1 MTRKGVT
8 SVNPRRILAT
18 VILILAAS
26 CGLCAHAEAAGTL
39 VRRWADPFS
48 VLVPA
53 DWTPILDRNA
63 TGFIRGKQPDRNSFS
78 PFIAFMTG
86 FERVPK
92 DGWEGLLNEI
102 ERSFSKD
109 ARNFASSRE
118 PVALGGMEAVRLS
131 WSAEAK
137 IGNGFV
143 PMAGRF
149 VVTTSPVRD
158 GLHVLL
164 TLMGDGASMKEN
176 AALAETILSSASQD
190 VPPFGEIRAIPYLEP
205 NNDFRH
211 IKGAGIDDAG
221 RVSLGASDVQG
232 VKLFAPDGTPAA
244 YIRKT
249 DALRPFNAVAATCAL
264 PDGTVFVL
272 DDTYGEGYIVH
283 TLSPEGATQ
292 RRIAVKRNVFGEKR
306 VSPSQIVPLP
316 PAAGGVFAIAS
327 EPDLFV
333 FGDGGAL
340 VRTLDIPGMKAVAA
354 LPDGAFAAAVIP
366 EKGTGIIRIV
376 DAKGKEL
383 RSWGRWGSGFETVSS
398 DSFRPKFIAADG
410 RGRIFALDDDEDLLI
425 AYDASG
431 TLGRFMKIRRFGLPE
446 ALAVNGAGE
455 ICLVARPSSGGGTKA
470 SAYILRDVWDPAS
483 RDAAPSHP
491 GEGKDPAAMTD
502 EELDAEIERH
512 TRALELRERGA
523 ALQTQGRLAEAAAA
537 FEKSLA
543 LYPDPS
549 LAEHVALLKA
559 ASLSP
564 TPVPTAVPTP
574 EPTAAPSPPPTPT
587 PTPSPSPKP
596 TLSPTPAPTPTK
608 TPTPSSAPTATP
620 TPVPTPALTA
630 APSRTPTPARKRDDA
645 EDRGARLRSEGIARQ
660 KEGRLYEALVKYRES
675 LVLAPDPELSAY
687 ADRLESLLRERAR
700 SLVLKGMDLQKKK
713 MYEEAMKAYRESLAA
728 FPDPKIVEHVDKLAA
743 YMQSLKKK
751 P

>member
-1 MTRKGVT
+1 M
-8 SVNPRRILAT
+8 NPRRTLAAAAIILALT
-18 VILILAAS
+18 
-26 CGLCAHAEAAGTL
+26 CGFHAPAEAAEAL
-39 VRRWADPFS
+39 VRRWAEPFS

-53 DWTPILDRNA
+53 DWTPMLDRNA
-63 TGFIRGKQPDRNSFS
+63 TGFIRGKQPGRNSFS

-92 DGWEGLLNEI
+92 AGWEGLLNEI

-109 ARNFASSRE
+109 GRNFTSSRE
-118 PVALGGMEAVRLS
+118 SVTLGDIDAVSLA

-137 IGNGFV
+137 VGNEFF

-149 VVTTSPVRD
+149 VVTTSAVRD

-176 AALAETILSSASQD
+176 AALAETILSSVSAD
-190 VPPFGEIRAIPYLEP
+190 IPPFGEIRAIPYLEP

-221 RVSLGASDVQG
+221 RVSLGASDVNG

-249 DALRPFNAVAATCAL
+249 DALRPCNAVRATCAL
-264 PDGTVFVL
+264 PDGTGFVL

-283 TLSPEGATQ
+283 SLSPEGATQ
-292 RRIAVKRNVFGEKR
+292 RRVAVKRNVFGEKR
-306 VSPSQIVPLP
+306 VSPTQIIPLP

-327 EPDLFV
+327 APDLFL
-333 FGDGGAL
+333 FASDGAL
-340 VRTLDIPGMKAVAA
+340 VRTLDIPGMQALAT

-366 EKGTGIIRIV
+366 EKGTGRICII
-376 DAKGKEL
+376 DAEGKEL

-446 ALAVNGAGE
+446 ALAANGAGD
-455 ICLVARPSSGGGTKA
+455 ICLVARPTSGGGAQA
-470 SAYILRDVWDPAS
+470 SAFVLRDAWEPVS
-483 RDAAPSHP
+483 RDVAPSLPGSHP
-491 GEGKDPAAMTD
+491 EEGTNPAAMTD

-523 ALQTQGRLAEAAAA
+523 ALQTQGRLAEAAAV

-564 TPVPTAVPTP
+564 TPLPTSVSTLVPTPVPTP
-574 EPTAAPSPPPTPT
+574 EPTAAQSPT
-587 PTPSPSPKP
+587 PTPSPSP
-596 TLSPTPAPTPTK
+596 SPTPAPTPTNV
-608 TPTPSSAPTATP
+608 PTPSPAPSP
-620 TPVPTPALTA
+620 TPVPSPVPTQTP
-630 APSRTPTPARKRDDA
+630 KRDEA
-645 EDRGARLRSEGIARQ
+645 EERATRLRSEGIARQ

-675 LVLAPDPELSAY
+675 LVLAPDAELSAY
-687 ADRLESLLRERAR
+687 ADRLESLLRERAHK
-700 SLVLKGMDLQKKK
+700 LVIKGMDLQKKK

-728 FPDPKIVEHVDKLAA
+728 FPDPKIVEHVEKLAA
-743 YMQSLKKK
+743 YMLSLKKQ

>member
-8 SVNPRRILAT
+8 SVNPRRILAAAA
-18 VILILAAS
+18 LILVAS
-26 CGLCAHAEAAGTL
+26 GGLRAPAEAAGAL
-39 VRRWADPFS
+39 VRRWAEPFS

-53 DWTPILDRNA
+53 DWTPMLDRNA
-63 TGFIRGKQPDRNSFS
+63 TGFIRGKQPGRNSFS

-86 FERVPK
+86 FERVSK
-92 DGWEGLLNEI
+92 TGWEGLLNEI

-118 PVALGGMEAVRLS
+118 SVALGGMEAVSLA

-137 IGNGFV
+137 VGNGFF
-143 PMAGRF
+143 PMEGRF
-149 VVTTSPVRD
+149 VVTTAAVRD

-164 TLMGDGASMKEN
+164 TLMGDGPSMKEN
-176 AALAETILSSASQD
+176 ATLAETILSSVSAD
-190 VPPFGEIRAIPYLEP
+190 IPPFGEIRAIPYLEP

-221 RVSLGASDVQG
+221 RVSLGASDVNG
-232 VKLFAPDGTPAA
+232 VKLFASDGVLKE

-249 DALRPFNAVAATCAL
+249 ETQTPFNALLAAAAG
-264 PDGTVFVL
+264 PDGTVLVL
-272 DDTYGEGYIVH
+272 DDSYRDEYIVH
-283 TLSPEGATQ
+283 VLSSDGEIL
-292 RRIAVKRNVFGEKR
+292 RRVGLKRDAFGKKR
-306 VSPSQIVPLP
+306 VSPTQILPLP

-327 EPDLFV
+327 DPDLFV
-333 FGDGGAL
+333 FAGDGAL
-340 VRTLDIPGMKAVAA
+340 VRTLDIPGMKALTT
-354 LPDGAFAAAVIP
+354 LPDGRFAAAVIP
-366 EKGTGIIRIV
+366 ENGTGLIRILSPE
-376 DAKGKEL
+376 GKET

-410 RGRIFALDDDEDLLI
+410 KGRIFALDDDEDLLI

-431 TLGRFMKIRRFGLPE
+431 TLVQFMKIQRFGLPE
-446 ALAVNGAGE
+446 ALAANGAGD
-455 ICLVARPSSGGGTKA
+455 ICLVARPSSGGGTQA
-470 SAYILRDVWDPAS
+470 SAFVLRDAWEPVS
-483 RDAAPSHP
+483 RNAEPSRPEIGTDLAAL
-491 GEGKDPAAMTD
+491 TD

-523 ALQTQGRLAEAAAA
+523 ALQTQGQLAEAAAT

-564 TPVPTAVPTP
+564 TPLPTPVPTPVPTP
-574 EPTAAPSPPPTPT
+574 EPTAAPSPTPM
-587 PTPSPSPKP
+587 PSP
-596 TLSPTPAPTPTK
+596 SPTPAPTQ
-608 TPTPSSAPTATP
+608 TP
-620 TPVPTPALTA
+620 
-630 APSRTPTPARKRDDA
+630 KRDDA
-645 EDRGARLRSEGIARQ
+645 EERATRLRSEGIARQ

-675 LVLAPDPELSAY
+675 LILGPDQELSAY

-700 SLVLKGMDLQKKK
+700 TLVIKGMDLQKKK

-728 FPDPKIVEHVDKLAA
+728 FPDPKIAEHVEKLAV